1 MAPLSPSNSVETG
14 AIGVG
19 TEWSTDSSWLVK
31 AMSVSITS
39 VSAEVRYYREGQTK
53 FNPKQLKVNK

>member
-1 MAPLSPSNSVETG
+1 
-14 AIGVG
+14 
-19 TEWSTDSSWLVK
+19 
-31 AMSVSITS
+31 MSVSITS